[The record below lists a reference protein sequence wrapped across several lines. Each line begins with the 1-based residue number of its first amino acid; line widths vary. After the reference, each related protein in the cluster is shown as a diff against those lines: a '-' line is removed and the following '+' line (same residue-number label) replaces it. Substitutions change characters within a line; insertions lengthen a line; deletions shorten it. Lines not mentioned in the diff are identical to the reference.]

1 MEQKPERGLSRLEK
15 TCRFDSSYSN
25 SSLNSNNSMRIL
37 TFAAATAAPIA
48 TAAACV

>member
-1 MEQKPERGLSRLEK
+1 MEQKAKRGLSRLEK
-15 TCRFDSSYSN
+15 TCSFDSSYSN
-25 SSLNSNNSMRIL
+25 SRFNSKKSMRIL